1 MKLEKESDVMDLI
14 LDYYQDWDSESAPV
28 MMILEGLDGSTETL
42 EAQEGRKL
50 AYLRK
55 KYKNPG

>member
-1 MKLEKESDVMDLI
+1 MDLI
-14 LDYYQDWDSESAPV
+14 LDYYQDWDSESSPV
-28 MMILEGLDGSTETL
+28 MIMTEGLDGSTESF

-50 AYLRK
+50 GYLRK